1 MSTTQ
6 QDVIH
11 YLSEPGSPLGIQV
24 GWVDHILAQPQRIA
38 EQLSIEALAYRI
50 RTDAVLAQRT
60 AELRDALAEGGR
72 KGRYRNLK
80 EQMPAVVPAMAA
92 PPGTATKGISARYH
106 NGLYGFDI
114 DEGREHMDKPAVF
127 DSLMQA
133 PGCVMVGTSCAG
145 DALYAFFAGP
155 KAEDHRDYKRNWEAI
170 AAGLPSSARAASG
183 RASKNLNRLR
193 FLPHDPGLWV
203 ATYIEPLAGAR
214 PGAPQVFLE
223 AYPSS
228 DDAAAYRD
236 ALAWVE
242 TPDDYNEWLGWLPT
256 LKALGFTLEE
266 VEEWSK
272 HGQKYREGEVAL
284 RWSTLPDDELGAARD
299 KLLGF
304 AHNRGWRRQ
313 LPTSISR
320 PPVNGGSPRPPLA
333 EELLNTLHDDFLSRW
348 QRVALVCADYLRPRF
363 RYDRERAVWWAWSGD
378 HWREVEDDI
387 DITDSLHSAR
397 LRIIADLRDSGEEDL
412 AWLLHRDGEWRSL
425 SGNRRSEWWAK
436 LREELARPA
445 PLPPPNELATPEGV
459 IDMRT
464 GSIEPHDSLK
474 HDTLAVTRGM
484 YRPNEASKIRE
495 ALWSRLQFNIER
507 NDFDQVLKSLGLAV
521 ARRSV
526 DYGSI
531 LWLYGA
537 SGGGK
542 GSTARLIQSA
552 FGMQGI
558 GVSADLFERR
568 SRSDIDADLAR
579 LIQIDPV
586 VYVASEIE
594 RVGISRINSLTGG
607 DALSP
612 RRPHG
617 KIVEGALSGMLIAT
631 SVDAPH
637 VSVEKGL
644 KRRLIVIP
652 FPRKLDASVTRQR
665 FFTQDELDAVI
676 TLAVLEALQIDQE
689 GWEPPVGN
697 LEAKKRFL
705 AEADPLSCWL
715 EVLPDS
721 YDGRPVRDVWDEYN
735 QQEEAEVT
743 IVKFGRQVGLSPRWE
758 SVLPG
763 RGLPKVLKRRE
774 SP

>member
-6 QDVIH
+6 HDVIH
-11 YLSEPGSPLGIQV
+11 HLSEPGSPIGLEV
-24 GWVDHILAQPQRIA
+24 SLVDRILAQPQRIT
-38 EQLSIEALAYRI
+38 EQLSIEALASRI
-50 RTDAVLAQRT
+50 RTDLDLVQRT
-60 AELRDALAEGGR
+60 TELRAALAEGGR
-72 KGRYRNLK
+72 EGRFRELK
-80 EQMPAVVPAMAA
+80 EQMPAVVPAVAA
-92 PPGTATKGISARYH
+92 PPGTTTKGISARYH

-127 DSLMQA
+127 DSLIQA

-214 PGAPQVFLE
+214 PGAPQVVLE

-228 DDAAAYRD
+228 NDAAACRD

-284 RWSTLPDDELGAARD
+284 RWSTLPDDERGAARD

-304 AHNRGWRRQ
+304 AHNRGWCRQ
-313 LPTSISR
+313 PATSISR
-320 PPVNGGSPRPPLA
+320 PPVDGSSPRPPLA
-333 EELLNTLHDDFLSRW
+333 EGLLNTLQDDFLSGW
-348 QRVALVCADYLRPRF
+348 QKVSVVCADYLRPRF
-363 RYDRERAVWWAWSGD
+363 RYERQRGVWWVWNGNHWS
-378 HWREVEDDI
+378 EVEDDI
-387 DITDSLHSAR
+387 AITDSLHSAR
-397 LRIIADLRDSGEEDL
+397 LRIAADLRDSGMEDL
-412 AWLLHRDGEWRSL
+412 ARLLHRDGEWRSL
-425 SGNRRSEWWAK
+425 SGNRRGEWWAK
-436 LREELARPA
+436 LRQELARPA
-445 PLPPPNELATPEGV
+445 PSPPPNELAMPGGV
-459 IDMRT
+459 IDLRT
-464 GSIEPHDSLK
+464 GSVELHDSLK

-484 YRPNEASKIRE
+484 YRPKEASQLRE
-495 ALWSRLQFNIER
+495 GLWRRLQHNIER
-507 NDFDQVLKSLGLAV
+507 NDFDQALKALGVAA

-526 DYGSI
+526 DYGGI

-542 GSTARLIQSA
+542 GSTALLIQMS
-552 FGMQGI
+552 FGGQGL
-558 GVSADLFERR
+558 GVSADMFERR

-586 VYVASEIE
+586 VYVASEID
-594 RVGISRINSLTGG
+594 RVGSSRINSITGG
-607 DALSP
+607 DVHSA
-612 RRPHG
+612 RKPHG
-617 KIVEGALSGMLIAT
+617 KIEEGALSGMLIAT
-631 SVDAPH
+631 SVEAPS

-644 KRRLIVIP
+644 ERRLIVIQ
-652 FPRKLDASVTRQR
+652 FPRELDAGVKKQR
-665 FFTQDELDAVI
+665 IFTQDEMDAVI
-676 TLAVLEALQIDQE
+676 TLAVQEALQIDQD

-697 LEAKKRFL
+697 RKAKESFL
-705 AEADPLSCWL
+705 AAADPVSRWL
-715 EVLPDS
+715 QALPDD
-721 YDGRPVRDVWDEYN
+721 YDGKPIKEAWDEYN
-735 QQEEAEVT
+735 QQEEAEIT
-743 IVKFGRQVGLSPRWE
+743 LVKFGRQVGLSQMWDSDPQ
-758 SVLPG
+758 G
-763 RGLPKVLKRRE
+763 RGQPKVLKRRS